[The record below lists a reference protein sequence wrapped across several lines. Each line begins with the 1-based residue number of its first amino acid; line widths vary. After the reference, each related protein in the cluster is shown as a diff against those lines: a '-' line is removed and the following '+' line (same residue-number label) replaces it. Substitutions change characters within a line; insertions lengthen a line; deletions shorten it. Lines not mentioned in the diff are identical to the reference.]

1 MRELVSGGVEFT
13 ICIWQFA
20 ILAIRI
26 ANCKMQIANLKFQE
40 YFASLLE
47 WSLSPGNGHGR
58 RLTVAVT
65 ARIGLA
71 IFEVGDEAYQLLDG
85 FLVGLL
91 ALLGAR
97 QFRFAQNAGFAVTA
111 GPGDQRGGPM
121 AE

>member
-40 YFASLLE
+40 SFASLLE

-58 RLTVAVT
+58 RLTMAVA
-65 ARIGLA
+65 ARIRWTV
-71 IFEVGDEAYQLLDG
+71 FEISDKADELLDG

-97 QFRFAQNAGFAVTA
+97 KLRFAQNAGLAVA
-111 GPGDQRGGPM
+111 
-121 AE
+121 A